1 MHGMLMRFFYI
12 DSHWGWSD
20 HIYMFLFFRMCG
32 HTFQGNH
39 MNGHCQP
46 LNHGLLMSEDSEI
59 MMCIP
64 LMAEEPGACQTFT
77 VL

>member
-46 LNHGLLMSEDSEI
+46 LNHGLLMSEDSETI
-59 MMCIP
+59 SDVYC
-64 LMAEEPGACQTFT
+64 LMTEDSRHA